1 MKLST
6 RESLGAIIATVEGH
20 IDHLNA
26 DGFMISLRQLLARE
40 EDAGRPLV
48 LDFSKVVFISS
59 AGLRGLIVG
68 AQEARQRGRKMAV
81 AAAQPMVQ
89 EVFSISRLQ
98 LILPC
103 YLEVGDACGA
113 LT

>member
-6 RESLGAIIATVEGH
+6 HESRGAIVATVEGH
-20 IDHLNA
+20 IDHIHA

-40 EDAGRPLV
+40 EDAGKPLV
-48 LDFSKVVFISS
+48 LDFSRVVFIAS

-68 AQEARQRGRKMAV
+68 AQEARQLGRKMAV

-103 YLEVGDACGA
+103 YLKVDDACEA
-113 LT
+113 LR